1 MCEEGRR
8 NGRDG
13 RESGGRRCGGGG
25 DNRRV
30 EEVKVEGR
38 GGGVARDDMC

>member
-1 MCEEGRR
+1 MKREGGMEEMEERVEG
-8 NGRDG
+8 
-13 RESGGRRCGGGG
+13 EGGGG

-38 GGGVARDDMC
+38 GGCQR

>member
-1 MCEEGRR
+1 MKREGGMEEMEERVEGE
-8 NGRDG
+8 GV
-13 RESGGRRCGGGG
+13 GGG